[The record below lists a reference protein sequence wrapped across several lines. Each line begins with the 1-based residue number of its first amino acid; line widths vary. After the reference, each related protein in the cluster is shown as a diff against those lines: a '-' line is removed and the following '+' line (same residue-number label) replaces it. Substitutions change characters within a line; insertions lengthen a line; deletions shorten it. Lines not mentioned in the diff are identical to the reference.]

1 MALEGLKQITTG
13 VIPSDS
19 TGVWLERTR
28 NNYNSAMTRT
38 TFGYQPVGW
47 GLGPWKEQA
56 DTERPMPQ
64 EMKTYLD
71 EMVLE
76 GKIPDEFDKVEL
88 FQQIL
93 QELEEK

>member
-1 MALEGLKQITTG
+1 MTLFTAVNGTFESVDNRFKLGPL
-13 VIPSDS
+13 S
-19 TGVWLERTR
+19 TR
-28 NNYNSAMTRT
+28 NNYNTAMART

-93 QELEEK
+93 QEIEEK